1 MNSRSFLFLPF
12 GFATDGNIQNFWQAN
27 RRVTNIAACK
37 PSDESPDAE
46 SRRSKA
52 ATVIKRDVAPA
63 DDCCANKVIK
73 ISPEQARSNII
84 AAYKR
89 QHQEG
94 VSALN
99 SAIERVKAPRQTP
112 KQKPFLVL
120 SPRWLRFSWLDAM
133 NKVQTSQSSAD
144 TFRPLWGNPRAFFC
158 CSGRSSHRSWLGVCF
173 FLP

>member
-73 ISPEQARSNII
+73 ISPRTSTI
-84 AAYKR
+84 KHHR
-89 QHQEG
+89 G
-94 VSALN
+94 
-99 SAIERVKAPRQTP
+99 
-112 KQKPFLVL
+112 
-120 SPRWLRFSWLDAM
+120 
-133 NKVQTSQSSAD
+133 VQTSA
-144 TFRPLWGNPRAFFC
+144 P
-158 CSGRSSHRSWLGVCF
+158 GRR
-173 FLP
+173 